1 MTTIA
6 VTDDDPM
13 LIDLTGAFHF
23 GLARGLPILF
33 RASGKQA
40 KGATN
45 GRTI

>member
-6 VTDDDPM
+6 IIDDDPM
-13 LIDLTGAFHF
+13 LIDLAGELHF
-23 GLARGLPILF
+23 GLARGLPILS
-33 RASGKQA
+33 RASDQQA